1 LRHLLKK
8 GKWVMEK
15 NIQKIKKYLDYIDQC
30 VASNSFEDI
39 PENLDCIREELA
51 KLEEKKEE
59 K

>member
-1 LRHLLKK
+1 
-8 GKWVMEK
+8 MEK
-15 NIQKIKKYLDYIDQC
+15 SIQEIKKYLDYIDQC

-51 KLEEKKEE
+51 KLEEKKGE